1 VSPNRYRPRRMR
13 RRYVIA
19 SIGLGVVLFVI
30 ISVLVARAVGVGD
43 AQRAAITQLVKAEA
57 GGDTGRVI
65 SLIDGCQTDASC
77 RARAAALTAALRGP
91 GNVSI
96 VDLTPSA
103 NVAVTGSTGTARVA
117 WLVGSSLPRV
127 QCVRVRNAGSVF
139 SGFTIELLR
148 VSARQPSDASCPA
161 RF

>member
-1 VSPNRYRPRRMR
+1 MR

-19 SIGLGVVLFVI
+19 SIVLGVVAFVV

-43 AQRAAITQLVKAEA
+43 AQTAAITDLVRAEA
-57 GGDTGRVI
+57 GGDTSHVI
-65 SLIDGCQTDASC
+65 SLIQGCQRDAGC
-77 RARAAALTAALRGP
+77 RARSAALTAALHGT
-91 GNVSI
+91 GSVSI
-96 VDLTPSA
+96 LELNPQA

-117 WLVGSSLPRV
+117 WTVGSSLPRV
-127 QCVRVRNAGSVF
+127 QCIRVRNAGSVL

-148 VSARQPSDASCPA
+148 VSARQPSDASCPS

>member
-1 VSPNRYRPRRMR
+1 MR

-19 SIGLGVVLFVI
+19 SIGLGVVLFVV

-43 AQRAAITQLVKAEA
+43 AQTAAITALVKAEA
-57 GGDTGRVI
+57 SGDTQGVI
-65 SLIDGCQTDASC
+65 SLIEGCRQDAAC
-77 RARAAALTAALRGP
+77 RARAATLTAALRRP
-91 GNVSI
+91 GAVSI
-96 VDLTPSA
+96 IDLTPSA
-103 NVAVTGSTGTARVA
+103 NTAVTGSTGTARVA
-117 WLVGSSLPRV
+117 WLAGSSLPRV
-127 QCVRVRNAGSVF
+127 QCVRIRNAGTVF